1 MLYYNTVLPVYCLE
15 HDLHGKRYTILLESQ
30 FKLLRLIEYSPWVLK
45 DLNVSVVTRC
55 WHISQL
61 LFAWSTTA
69 SLFFPRKTALALTRL
84 SFKILAPQDPITG
97 TFLKNFSCSLSGV
110 YWKHWII
117 CYIKSTF
124 YSSCIFVCL
133 KLRTSKVF
141 LALKFVLLKNCYCIF
156 ILSAITLIYYSIY
169 EKMFSDQILLK
180 LSSAIIQTSMNLL
193 QLFKLAWIYCIYLVL
208 HIN

>member
-15 HDLHGKRYTILLESQ
+15 HALHGKRYTILLESQ

-141 LALKFVLLKNCYCIF
+141 LALKICPLKKLL
-156 ILSAITLIYYSIY
+156 LHLHS
-169 EKMFSDQILLK
+169 FSHN
-180 LSSAIIQTSMNLL
+180 SNLL
-193 QLFKLAWIYCIYLVL
+193 QHLWKDVFRSNFVKTFFCNYS
-208 HIN
+208 N